1 MTDYRQIIQQV
12 ADTYQQ
18 RIAACSTQADLQLLK
33 TTWLGKKGQISSI
46 LRALGSMPIE
56 DRVVVAQQVQ
66 KLVGEL
72 EVALKQQE
80 RSIIQALE
88 ETAPPIDL
96 STPVKKAFAKG
107 HIHPTQRILSDIYD
121 IFLRLGFAV
130 VDGPEIETDWYNFEA
145 LNMPADHPAREM
157 QDTFYIEAAPGQ
169 PALVPRTHTSAAQIR
184 YMQTHEP
191 PFQVIVP
198 GKVYRNENED
208 RTHSWSFFQV
218 EGLVVGESISVA
230 DLKGILL
237 HTMQSLLGE
246 DIKIR
251 LRPSY
256 FPYTEPSFEIDVWYR
271 EEWLEI
277 CGAGMV
283 HPDVL
288 KRGGVDPE
296 KWSGFA
302 FGFGSDRLGVIRY
315 GLTDLRKLWR
325 PNFLESEQL

>member
-1 MTDYRQIIQQV
+1 MKQVNTTLNDIQ
-12 ADTYQQ
+12 ASYQD
-18 RIAACSTQADLQLLK
+18 RINTCMSQADLQMLNAQL
-33 TTWLGKKGQISSI
+33 LGKKGELSVI
-46 LRALGSMPIE
+46 LRSIAAMPIE
-56 DRVVVAQQVQ
+56 DRQVIGQQANRLKADIEQAVQ
-66 KLVGEL
+66 RRKKEL
-72 EVALKQQE
+72 LQQLE
-80 RSIIQALE
+80 EGATSVDLSAPIQA
-88 ETAPPIDL
+88 AF
-96 STPVKKAFAKG
+96 PVG
-107 HIHPTQRILSDIYD
+107 HMHPTQRVLSDIYD
-121 IFLRLGFAV
+121 IFLRLGFAI

-157 QDTFYIEAAPGQ
+157 QDTFYIKAAPDAS
-169 PALVPRTHTSAAQIR
+169 ALIPRTHTSASQIR
-184 YMQTHEP
+184 YMEAHEP

-230 DLKGILL
+230 DLKGTLL

-246 DIKIR
+246 DVKIR

-271 EEWLEI
+271 GEWLEI

-283 HPDVL
+283 HPEVL
-288 KRGGVDPE
+288 RRGGVDPE

-302 FGFGSDRLGVIRY
+302 FGFGSDRMSVIRF
-315 GLTDLRKLWR
+315 GLEDLRSLWR
-325 PNFLESEQL
+325 PNLLESTQI